1 MLSDNIKILRK
12 KKGYSQETLAEQLHV
27 VRQTISKWEKGISV
41 PDAVMLDRMAELFEV
56 PVSVLLGGG
65 LEVEEEQPSELNE
78 IAQQLAVL
86 NDQLVQQAVRRR
98 KVIRYAFVGVFAAIF
113 VLIGAAIGLRVY
125 TESQLRDEA
134 SLRTVR
140 YECTL
145 DGESYVYE
153 ASYNSQYQ
161 ILYEGGDAWISNHV
175 RPEQYEDVNVLSAQ
189 MQDYFEEKGGTC
201 TIIDKIRKSFVLLY
215 FLWFWVF
222 YLPGNSSLLI

>member
-189 MQDYFEEKGGTC
+189 MQDYFEENGGTC
-201 TIIDKIRKSFVLLY
+201 TIIDEN
-215 FLWFWVF
+215 
-222 YLPGNSSLLI
+222 P

>member
-41 PDAVMLDRMAELFEV
+41 PDAVMLDRMAELFEG
-56 PVSVLLGGG
+56 PVRVLLGGCR
-65 LEVEEEQPSELNE
+65 EVEEEQPAELNE

-201 TIIDKIRKSFVLLY
+201 TIIDEN
-215 FLWFWVF
+215 
-222 YLPGNSSLLI
+222 P

>member
-113 VLIGAAIGLRVY
+113 VLIGAAIRLRVY

-201 TIIDKIRKSFVLLY
+201 TIIDKN
-215 FLWFWVF
+215 
-222 YLPGNSSLLI
+222 P

>member
-56 PVSVLLGGG
+56 PVSVLLGGR

-175 RPEQYEDVNVLSAQ
+175 QPEQYEDVNVLSAQ

-201 TIIDKIRKSFVLLY
+201 TIIDENL
-215 FLWFWVF
+215 
-222 YLPGNSSLLI
+222 

>member
-65 LEVEEEQPSELNE
+65 LEVEEEQPSVLNE

-125 TESQLRDEA
+125 TGSQLRDEA

-201 TIIDKIRKSFVLLY
+201 TIIDEN
-215 FLWFWVF
+215 
-222 YLPGNSSLLI
+222 P

>member
-98 KVIRYAFVGVFAAIF
+98 KVIRYAFIGVFAAIF
-113 VLIGAAIGLRVY
+113 VLIGTAIGLRVY

-153 ASYNSQYQ
+153 ASYNSQFQ

-201 TIIDKIRKSFVLLY
+201 TIIDEN
-215 FLWFWVF
+215 
-222 YLPGNSSLLI
+222 P

>member
-113 VLIGAAIGLRVY
+113 VLIGTAIALRVY
-125 TESQLRDEA
+125 TESKLRDEA
-134 SLRTVR
+134 SLHTVR

-175 RPEQYEDVNVLSAQ
+175 QPEQYEDVNVLSAQ

-201 TIIDKIRKSFVLLY
+201 TIIDEN
-215 FLWFWVF
+215 
-222 YLPGNSSLLI
+222 P

>member
-78 IAQQLAVL
+78 IAHQIAVL
-86 NDQLVQQAVRRR
+86 NDQLVQKAVRRR
-98 KVIRYAFVGVFAAIF
+98 KVIRYAFVGVLAAIF

-201 TIIDKIRKSFVLLY
+201 TIIDEN
-215 FLWFWVF
+215 
-222 YLPGNSSLLI
+222 P

>member
-56 PVSVLLGGG
+56 PVSVLLGGR

-161 ILYEGGDAWISNHV
+161 IL
-175 RPEQYEDVNVLSAQ
+175 
-189 MQDYFEEKGGTC
+189 
-201 TIIDKIRKSFVLLY
+201 
-215 FLWFWVF
+215 
-222 YLPGNSSLLI
+222 

>member
-12 KKGYSQETLAEQLHV
+12 IKGYSQETLAEQLHV

-56 PVSVLLGGG
+56 PVSVLRGGR

-175 RPEQYEDVNVLSAQ
+175 QPEQYEDVNVLSAQ

-201 TIIDKIRKSFVLLY
+201 TIIDEN
-215 FLWFWVF
+215 
-222 YLPGNSSLLI
+222 P

>member
-161 ILYEGGDAWISNHV
+161 ILYESGDARISNHV

-201 TIIDKIRKSFVLLY
+201 TIIDEN
-215 FLWFWVF
+215 
-222 YLPGNSSLLI
+222 P

>member
-161 ILYEGGDAWISNHV
+161 ILYEGGGAWISNHV

-201 TIIDKIRKSFVLLY
+201 TIIDEN
-215 FLWFWVF
+215 
-222 YLPGNSSLLI
+222 P

>member
-12 KKGYSQETLAEQLHV
+12 KKGYSQETMAEQLHV

-65 LEVEEEQPSELNE
+65 LEVEEAQPSELNE

-161 ILYEGGDAWISNHV
+161 ILYEGGDAGISNHV

-201 TIIDKIRKSFVLLY
+201 TIIDKN
-215 FLWFWVF
+215 
-222 YLPGNSSLLI
+222 P

>member
-27 VRQTISKWEKGISV
+27 VQQTISKWEKGISV

-125 TESQLRDEA
+125 TGSQLRDEA

-201 TIIDKIRKSFVLLY
+201 TIIDEN
-215 FLWFWVF
+215 
-222 YLPGNSSLLI
+222 P

>member
-41 PDAVMLDRMAELFEV
+41 PDAVMLDRMAELLEV

-201 TIIDKIRKSFVLLY
+201 MIIDEN
-215 FLWFWVF
+215 
-222 YLPGNSSLLI
+222 P

>member
-86 NDQLVQQAVRRR
+86 NDQLAQQAVRRR
-98 KVIRYAFVGVFAAIF
+98 KVMERRSDFGCTRNHSCGMKRRFARFVMNARSTGNHMYMKLPITVSIRSCTRAAMPGF
-113 VLIGAAIGLRVY
+113 
-125 TESQLRDEA
+125 
-134 SLRTVR
+134 RTMCGR
-140 YECTL
+140 
-145 DGESYVYE
+145 
-153 ASYNSQYQ
+153 
-161 ILYEGGDAWISNHV
+161 
-175 RPEQYEDVNVLSAQ
+175 
-189 MQDYFEEKGGTC
+189 
-201 TIIDKIRKSFVLLY
+201 
-215 FLWFWVF
+215 
-222 YLPGNSSLLI
+222 SSTRM

>member
-153 ASYNSQYQ
+153 ASYNSQYR

-201 TIIDKIRKSFVLLY
+201 TIIDKN
-215 FLWFWVF
+215 
-222 YLPGNSSLLI
+222 P

>member
-175 RPEQYEDVNVLSAQ
+175 QPEQYED
-189 MQDYFEEKGGTC
+189 C
-201 TIIDKIRKSFVLLY
+201 LLY
-215 FLWFWVF
+215 TS
-222 YLPGNSSLLI
+222 PSPRD

>member
-56 PVSVLLGGG
+56 PVSVLLGGR

-78 IAQQLAVL
+78 VAQQLAVL

-201 TIIDKIRKSFVLLY
+201 TIIDEN
-215 FLWFWVF
+215 
-222 YLPGNSSLLI
+222 P

>member
-98 KVIRYAFVGVFAAIF
+98 KVIRYAAIF

-175 RPEQYEDVNVLSAQ
+175 QPEQYEDVNVLSAQ

-201 TIIDKIRKSFVLLY
+201 TIIDEN
-215 FLWFWVF
+215 
-222 YLPGNSSLLI
+222 P

>member
-161 ILYEGGDAWISNHV
+161 ILYEGGDAWISYLV
-175 RPEQYEDVNVLSAQ
+175 QPEQYEDVNVLSAQ

-201 TIIDKIRKSFVLLY
+201 TIIDEN
-215 FLWFWVF
+215 
-222 YLPGNSSLLI
+222 P

>member
-1 MLSDNIKILRK
+1 
-12 KKGYSQETLAEQLHV
+12 
-27 VRQTISKWEKGISV
+27 
-41 PDAVMLDRMAELFEV
+41 MLDRMAELFEV

-153 ASYNSQYQ
+153 ASYN
-161 ILYEGGDAWISNHV
+161 
-175 RPEQYEDVNVLSAQ
+175 LS
-189 MQDYFEEKGGTC
+189 
-201 TIIDKIRKSFVLLY
+201 
-215 FLWFWVF
+215 
-222 YLPGNSSLLI
+222 LIHI

>member
-78 IAQQLAVL
+78 ITQQLAVL

-175 RPEQYEDVNVLSAQ
+175 QPEQYEDVNVLSAQ

-201 TIIDKIRKSFVLLY
+201 TIIDEN
-215 FLWFWVF
+215 
-222 YLPGNSSLLI
+222 P

>member
-161 ILYEGGDAWISNHV
+161 ILYGGGDAWISNHV
-175 RPEQYEDVNVLSAQ
+175 QPEQYEDVNVLSAQ

-201 TIIDKIRKSFVLLY
+201 KIIDEN
-215 FLWFWVF
+215 
-222 YLPGNSSLLI
+222 P

>member
-27 VRQTISKWEKGISV
+27 VRQTISKWEKGSSV

-153 ASYNSQYQ
+153 AYYNSQYQ

-201 TIIDKIRKSFVLLY
+201 TIIDEN
-215 FLWFWVF
+215 
-222 YLPGNSSLLI
+222 P

>member
-12 KKGYSQETLAEQLHV
+12 KKGYSQETMAEQLHV

-175 RPEQYEDVNVLSAQ
+175 RPEQYEDANVLSAQ

-201 TIIDKIRKSFVLLY
+201 TIIDEN
-215 FLWFWVF
+215 
-222 YLPGNSSLLI
+222 P

>member
-98 KVIRYAFVGVFAAIF
+98 KVIRYAFVGVLAAIF

-201 TIIDKIRKSFVLLY
+201 KIIDEN
-215 FLWFWVF
+215 
-222 YLPGNSSLLI
+222 P

>member
-65 LEVEEEQPSELNE
+65 LEVAEEQPSELNE

-201 TIIDKIRKSFVLLY
+201 TIIDKN
-215 FLWFWVF
+215 
-222 YLPGNSSLLI
+222 P

>member
-161 ILYEGGDAWISNHV
+161 ILYEGG
-175 RPEQYEDVNVLSAQ
+175 R
-189 MQDYFEEKGGTC
+189 
-201 TIIDKIRKSFVLLY
+201 
-215 FLWFWVF
+215 
-222 YLPGNSSLLI
+222 SSTRM

>member
-27 VRQTISKWEKGISV
+27 VRQTISKWEKGTSV

-201 TIIDKIRKSFVLLY
+201 TIIDKN
-215 FLWFWVF
+215 
-222 YLPGNSSLLI
+222 P

>member
-56 PVSVLLGGG
+56 PGSVLLGGR

-175 RPEQYEDVNVLSAQ
+175 QPEQYEDVNVLSAQ

-201 TIIDKIRKSFVLLY
+201 TIIDEN
-215 FLWFWVF
+215 
-222 YLPGNSSLLI
+222 P

>member
-1 MLSDNIKILRK
+1 MLSDNIKMLRK
-12 KKGYSQETLAEQLHV
+12 KNGYSQETLAEQLHV
-27 VRQTISKWEKGISV
+27 VRQTVSKWEKGISV
-41 PDAVMLDRMAELFEV
+41 PDAVMLERMAELFDV

-65 LEVEEEQPSELNE
+65 PEVEEEQPSELNE

-98 KVIRYAFVGVFAAIF
+98 KVIRYAFAGVFAAVF
-113 VLIGAAIGLRVY
+113 VLIGAAVALRIY

-145 DGESYVYE
+145 NGESYVYE

-175 RPEQYEDVNVLSAQ
+175 QPEHGNLLS
-189 MQDYFEEKGGTC
+189 G
-201 TIIDKIRKSFVLLY
+201 V
-215 FLWFWVF
+215 
-222 YLPGNSSLLI
+222 

>member
-134 SLRTVR
+134 TLRTVR

-145 DGESYVYE
+145 DGQSYVYE
-153 ASYNSQYQ
+153 ASYNSHYQ

-175 RPEQYEDVNVLSAQ
+175 QPEQYEDVNVLSAQ

-201 TIIDKIRKSFVLLY
+201 KIIDEN
-215 FLWFWVF
+215 
-222 YLPGNSSLLI
+222 P

>member
-161 ILYEGGDAWISNHV
+161 ILYEGGDAWISMCG
-175 RPEQYEDVNVLSAQ
+175 R
-189 MQDYFEEKGGTC
+189 
-201 TIIDKIRKSFVLLY
+201 
-215 FLWFWVF
+215 
-222 YLPGNSSLLI
+222 SSTRM